1 MSDFCNF
8 LSQNEALGVGN
19 AQGASLKDPNKDH
32 PSLSFVGK
40 AKRETFWWKRSK
52 FGQRQRAERTV
63 LTHFPGELWKI
74 PALWKAGRAIN
85 GFIVS
90 GCFRCVCGM
99 CLPDFGRFS
108 HTEHLFSGSILM
120 ILGLAWGGLSRV
132 LALQCALVCPGL
144 CQHQH
149 KELLNHPDF
158 QGTGKISAL
167 GTFKSRAE
175 QKGQDGSGADIYTP
189 GVYGTAVTA
198 PSYMDI

>member
-1 MSDFCNF
+1 
-8 LSQNEALGVGN
+8 
-19 AQGASLKDPNKDH
+19 
-32 PSLSFVGK
+32 
-40 AKRETFWWKRSK
+40 
-52 FGQRQRAERTV
+52 
-63 LTHFPGELWKI
+63 
-74 PALWKAGRAIN
+74 
-85 GFIVS
+85 
-90 GCFRCVCGM
+90 M

-132 LALQCALVCPGL
+132 LALVYPELW
-144 CQHQH
+144 QHQH

-167 GTFKSRAE
+167 GTSKSRAE